1 MQELFPLDEAEKSE
15 IPIVDWIAA
24 RVGEL
29 LDRDP
34 ELLFSYLYRLDVPE
48 SEVNAVIEK
57 GGENIAFHLAEA
69 ILQRQQQ
76 RQETKS
82 KVDVPKDIDT
92 MGLDW

>member
-1 MQELFPLDEAEKSE
+1 MKDLFPQDLGDSKKIPLLEHVAE
-15 IPIVDWIAA
+15 
-24 RVGEL
+24 RVAEL

-57 GGENIAFHLAEA
+57 GGENIAFHLAEV

-82 KVDVPKDIDT
+82 KVDVPKNIDT